1 MPTTLYVHVPFCQK
15 KCSYCAFYSVPL
27 FAEDRREES
36 PHLPVES
43 ALVKNYLNGVRQ
55 EIELRKKEA
64 PAGVS
69 SLFIGGGT
77 PTVLK
82 PKQLDGLLSEI
93 HKHFKF
99 LPAAENTS
107 QPYVKKIPAQP
118 PGTVEKTVEANP
130 GTLTPEKLAVLMNY
144 GINRIS
150 LGAQCFNNKMLKVIG
165 RIHSVEEIHAAVR
178 SVRKAGIANL
188 NLDLIFGLPG
198 QTLADW
204 QDTLQQA
211 LQCSPEHLS
220 LYALTLEENTPLG
233 KRYLPQTGEKTVQQ
247 GVPDRE
253 KTLDQGI
260 LFLPDDDLQ
269 ADMYEWAVNYLAEQ
283 GYIRYEI
290 SNFARPGY
298 ECSHNLAYWH
308 GEEYLGLGSGAV
320 SCLQGVRAK
329 NIEDIKVYAQL
340 LAAGCRPWDRQE
352 TEYLTLKQQIS
363 EYIMLGLRTAEGIDC
378 RAFYE
383 KFKISL
389 QDIYGQILANYI
401 DRSIL
406 ILSNGWLRV
415 NPSYFFVANTIL
427 LDFMD

>member
-1 MPTTLYVHVPFCQK
+1 MTTLYVHVPFCLK
-15 KCSYCAFYSVPL
+15 KCAYCAFYSVPFL
-27 FAEDRREES
+27 RQGRRDDTGR
-36 PHLPVES
+36 LPVDGG
-43 ALVKNYLNGVRQ
+43 LVENYLNGVGQ

-64 PAGVS
+64 LAGVS

-77 PTVLK
+77 PTVLE
-82 PKQLDGLLSEI
+82 PEQLDGLLSEI
-93 HKHFKF
+93 HKFFKF
-99 LPAAENTS
+99 LPTAETPGQS
-107 QPYVKKIPAQP
+107 SGTKIPAQLA
-118 PGTVEKTVEANP
+118 GTVEKTVEANP
-130 GTLTPEKLAVLMNY
+130 GTLTPEKLAILTNY

-150 LGAQCFNNKMLKVIG
+150 LGAQSFNNATLRAIG
-165 RIHSVEEIHAAVR
+165 RIHSAEDIYAAVR

-198 QTLADW
+198 QSLADW

-233 KRYLPQTGEKTVQQ
+233 RRYLLQTQKEAVRRN
-247 GVPDRE
+247 VPGRE
-253 KTLDQGI
+253 KALNQEA
-260 LFLPDDDLQ
+260 LFLPDDDQQ
-269 ADMYEWAVNYLAEQ
+269 ADMYEWAFNYLAEQ

-308 GEEYLGLGSGAV
+308 GEEYVGLGPGAV
-320 SCLQGVRAK
+320 SCLQGVRSM
-329 NIEDIKVYAQL
+329 NIEDIAVYTQM
-340 LAAGCRPWDRQE
+340 LADGSHPWDRQE
-352 TEYLTLKQQIS
+352 TEYLTLKQQIA
-363 EYIMLGLRTAEGIDC
+363 EFIMLGLRTADGIDC
-378 RAFYE
+378 RAFCE

-406 ILSNGWLRV
+406 IFSDGRLRI
-415 NPSYFFVANTIL
+415 NPSYLFVANTIL
-427 LDFMD
+427 LDFME